1 VEPTPSFLSPQH
13 DLNQAAAGF
22 GRRGERD
29 RVEFEISTSLSGPR
43 HTTKKGLRA
52 G

>member
-1 VEPTPSFLSPQH
+1 VEPTPSFLCPQH
-13 DLNQAAAGF
+13 DLDQAADGF
-22 GRRGERD
+22 GAAQRD